1 MRTIKFRGK
10 RNGSWIYGHFQE
22 VKGRAFIIID
32 GINHEVEADSVGQFT
47 GIYDYQGNEVY
58 EGDIVK
64 LPASDFNAEIIGPII
79 YHETQFVLKSRWS
92 KSKWSLDYVFREVFP
107 NTPTATIIG
116 NITDNPG
123 LL

>member
-58 EGDIVK
+58 EGDLVK

-116 NITDNPG
+116 NITDNPS

>member
-79 YHETQFVLKSRWS
+79 YHEPQFVLKSRWS

-116 NITDNPG
+116 NITDNPS